1 MKGGREDVTN
11 LVLLSI
17 KWNWVRTR
25 LLCLNILK
33 KVLIWSDVTIEERMD
48 KQTNKQ
54 GKIEL
59 LSQWTMDG
67 WDEQWLDCKTPG
79 WDLFWKISNNHFLFN
94 FFFMESGFLDKV
106 KHFFLF
112 LGGRGAPWILDQ
124 QKIFGATVSSNL
136 SLPLQ
141 LSLFPPHSSP

>member
-67 WDEQWLDCKTPG
+67 
-79 WDLFWKISNNHFLFN
+79 
-94 FFFMESGFLDKV
+94 
-106 KHFFLF
+106 
-112 LGGRGAPWILDQ
+112 
-124 QKIFGATVSSNL
+124 
-136 SLPLQ
+136 
-141 LSLFPPHSSP
+141 